1 MATSRRTHCANKMP
15 WPAGNHRSLERFLDD
30 AERAGTL
37 DVIADHPAAATALAL
52 APHSLDAA
60 TVGTVLRFA
69 ESTEQGLAFPAAFA
83 RWREVTE
90 GQFEDPAAAAVAFS
104 EVAEE
109 LTVED
114 WDAQEGTPVAESMT
128 TFVEAAAAARA
139 EGTSTR
145 AALDALTGSAPR
157 D

>member
-37 DVIADHPAAATALAL
+37 DIIAEHPAAATALAL

-69 ESTEQGLAFPAAFA
+69 ESTEQGRAFPAAFA
-83 RWREVTE
+83 RWCELTE
-90 GQFEDPAAAAVAFS
+90 GRFEDTAAAAAAFS
-104 EVAEE
+104 DVAEQ

-114 WDAQEGTPVAESMT
+114 WDAQEGTPVAESMI
-128 TFVEAAAAARA
+128 TFVEAAATAQTD
-139 EGTSTR
+139 GTSTR
-145 AALDALTGSAPR
+145 AALDAVTGAPAG